1 MAILTPNIGKTEKE
15 KDIADLVKHLDHK
28 NAGER
33 YSAFV
38 ALARKDDLDAEINNK
53 LKTMVNDTDPWV
65 KTIATLHFAKKGDM
79 SAISENLMEIMN
91 KGTQNEKVELLQIIY
106 GRGATSDET
115 VLQVIVAGLHDKK
128 ETIKI
133 QAINAAAATKSIH
146 LVPYLGQF
154 IHDKHH
160 KVRLHAAY
168 ALHCVGGEES
178 TDYLIG
184 FLIDKN
190 REVQAAARSYL
201 ETVTYE
207 HAKKALHDA
216 DFMLLARAMEETEP
230 VREKTAQKIGH
241 ERIREGL
248 SLLHIACRD
257 KFKRVRLEALRSIA
271 LFKNTTSVDVVEKLL
286 DDKYYDVRIEAIH
299 TLEKIGGKRALK
311 AVKKALDDKHKE
323 VRETAQE
330 TVLKMK

>member
-1 MAILTPNIGKTEKE
+1 MAILTPFTGKTEKE
-15 KDIADLVKHLDHK
+15 KNIAELVKHLEHK

-38 ALARKDDLDAEINNK
+38 ALARKDDLGNDINNK
-53 LKTMVNDTDPWV
+53 LKKMVNDPDPWV
-65 KTIATLHFAKKGDM
+65 KTIASLYFAKKGDLSSI
-79 SAISENLMEIMN
+79 SANLMEIMN
-91 KGTQNEKVELLQIIY
+91 KGSQSEKIELLQIIA
-106 GRGATSDET
+106 GRGSTSDET
-115 VLQVIVAGLHDKK
+115 VMQVIVAAMFDKK

-133 QAINAAAATKSIH
+133 QGINAAAATKSEH
-146 LVPYLGQF
+146 LIPYLGQF
-154 IHDKHH
+154 LHEKHQ

-168 ALHCVGGEES
+168 ALHCIGGEES
-178 TDYLIG
+178 VDYLIG

-201 ETVTYE
+201 EAVKFE

-216 DFMLLARAMEETEP
+216 DFMLLARAMNETEP

-248 SLLHIACRD
+248 PLLHLACKD
-257 KFKRVRLEALRSIA
+257 NFKRVRLEALRSIA
-271 LFKNTTSVDVVEKLL
+271 LFKNPTSVDVVEKLL

-299 TLEKIGGKRALK
+299 TLEKIGGKRALR
-311 AVKKALDDKHKE
+311 AIKKALDDKHKE
-323 VRETAQE
+323 VRDTAQE
-330 TVLKMK
+330 TILKMK